1 MARLLTIAVALFMFA
16 SVSVAKPAHALDKR
30 LKLAFKTAAYGAGAG
45 FLIGAGTYAMGLGDW
60 KNMFMGASSGMYA
73 GLALA
78 GYLILTQDDYVAE
91 KKRMQRPYAPRK
103 PVGPDDWEEEDDE
116 GVEDHVPPE
125 ESRLQRDTARLLA
138 VARGRSLK
146 AVEVSVWAPVVS
158 FRF

>member
-1 MARLLTIAVALFMFA
+1 MTRLLTVVMALLMFA
-16 SVSVAKPAHALDKR
+16 CVSARPAHALDKR

-45 FLIGAGTYAMGLGDW
+45 FLIGAGTYALGIGDW

-78 GYLILTQDDYVAE
+78 GYIILTQDDYMAE
-91 KKRMQRPYAPRK
+91 KRRLKNPYAPRR

-116 GVEDHVPPE
+116 GIEDHIPPEE

-138 VARGRSLK
+138 VARGQNAKSS
-146 AVEVSVWAPVVS
+146 EVGIWAPVVR